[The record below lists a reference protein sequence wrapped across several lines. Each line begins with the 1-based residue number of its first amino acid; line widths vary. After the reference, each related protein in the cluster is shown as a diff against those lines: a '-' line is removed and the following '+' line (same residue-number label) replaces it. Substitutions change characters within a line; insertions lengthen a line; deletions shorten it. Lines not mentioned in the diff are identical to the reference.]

1 MELSPGKVAV
11 VTGAGSGIG
20 RALAER
26 FARSGLNIVL
36 ADVQADA
43 LKKAADDVAT
53 LGVETTAVPTDVTVE
68 ADVQALAAAALDR
81 FGAVH
86 VVCNNAGVESGALF
100 SDIPLQT
107 WEWVV
112 NVNFWGVLNGC
123 RVFLPLLREQGDG
136 HIVNTA
142 SVASFSTGL
151 PTFAPYCVTKF
162 AVLALSECLEIE
174 LRTGAEKIGVS
185 LLAPGVVAT
194 QMPNAERNRP
204 EGVPGTRDN
213 PLRREILEMLETAAA
228 TVGMAPSEV
237 ATQVVDA
244 IREQRFFVLTHP
256 DDALEGMRRRLR
268 WMELGEAPAIRGP
281 SVGTASQA

>member
-1 MELSPGKVAV
+1 MQDFRGRVAV
-11 VTGAGSGIG
+11 VTGAASGIG
-20 RALAER
+20 RALADR
-26 FARSGLNIVL
+26 FAAEEMKVVL
-36 ADVQADA
+36 ADIESVPLTAAVEELRATGADA
-43 LKKAADDVAT
+43 I
-53 LGVETTAVPTDVTVE
+53 GVPTDVSRLE
-68 ADVQALAAAALDR
+68 NIEALADR
-81 FGAVH
+81 TIEAFGAVH

-123 RVFLPLLREQGDG
+123 RVFLPLLREQGEG